1 MGSRA
6 RSCFFCSAHDVGSLC
21 VLAGPQP
28 PCLQLWTTLPSPARD
43 TCHRQGC
50 AGRRPARPLDQH
62 CSDFAH
68 QSPRLLRE
76 GRVRFGRT
84 AVEPGNLHFRPTP
97 RDADAAGP
105 PLEQGSPCACFWGG
119 GQGGR
124 WGLDQEHDCR
134 VLELAGFIVTEH
146 SHSPMAVL
154 CLGPHGGPSPAA
166 SLGRPPDSPSSPRC
180 DQGGRLKLQLPVANT
195 SLPTPRAELAPG
207 RLVPALCAS
216 PRPLSEKGSLSAT
229 ENARS

>member
-43 TCHRQGC
+43 TCHRQGY

-119 GQGGR
+119 QGGEVGVGPGAR
-124 WGLDQEHDCR
+124 L
-134 VLELAGFIVTEH
+134 
-146 SHSPMAVL
+146 P
-154 CLGPHGGPSPAA
+154 CLGACGLHRHGAQP
-166 SLGRPPDSPSSPRC
+166 LPD
-180 DQGGRLKLQLPVANT
+180 G
-195 SLPTPRAELAPG
+195 
-207 RLVPALCAS
+207 
-216 PRPLSEKGSLSAT
+216 RPLSGPPRRPKPCCLPRPPPRLPFLPT
-229 ENARS
+229 L

>member
-119 GQGGR
+119 AGGGGGGWTR
-124 WGLDQEHDCR
+124 S
-134 VLELAGFIVTEH
+134 TT
-146 SHSPMAVL
+146 AVSWSL
-154 CLGPHGGPSPAA
+154 RA
-166 SLGRPPDSPSSPRC
+166 SSSRST
-180 DQGGRLKLQLPVANT
+180 A
-195 SLPTPRAELAPG
+195 TPRWPSFVWAPTEAQ
-207 RLVPALCAS
+207 ALLPPSAA
-216 PRPLSEKGSLSAT
+216 PQTPLPPHAVTKEGG
-229 ENARS
+229 